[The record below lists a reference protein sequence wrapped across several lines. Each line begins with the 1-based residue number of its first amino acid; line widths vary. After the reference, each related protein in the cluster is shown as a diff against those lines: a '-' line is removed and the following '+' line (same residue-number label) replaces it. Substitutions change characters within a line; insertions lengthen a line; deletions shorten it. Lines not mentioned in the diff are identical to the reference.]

1 MTARIGISTY
11 AYTWRLSEHAERPM
25 TLHDL
30 LDDTVRLG
38 LGILQICDFPPLES
52 ATPDELRELRGRADS
67 SGVALEVGTRGI
79 ATPHLLHLL
88 DVAVALGSPVVRSM
102 LTAGD
107 HRPGPDEAVA
117 LLRAV
122 ADAYA
127 AAGVRLALETYEQV
141 PTRVLVDVVERVDHP
156 AVGICLDPA
165 NPVAAL
171 EHPRDVV
178 ERCAALTAN
187 VHVKDFGFSRAEGWV
202 GFTYA
207 GARLGEGLLD
217 YEHLLDAV
225 RPVERGLSQIIEH
238 WVAWRGD
245 AATTIAIE
253 EEWTEHAARVL
264 RERHA
269 PVVPRRAVRAP

>member
-1 MTARIGISTY
+1 MIPRIGISTY
-11 AYTWRLSEHAERPM
+11 AYTWRLSEHSERPM
-25 TLHDL
+25 TLDDV
-30 LDDTVRLG
+30 LDDAARLE
-38 LGILQICDFPPLES
+38 LGVLQICDHPPLEAAS
-52 ATPDELRELRGRADS
+52 PDELHALRDRADAL
-67 SGVALEVGTRGI
+67 GIALEVGTRGI
-79 ATPHLLHLL
+79 ATAHLLHLL

-102 LTAGD
+102 LTSGD
-107 HRPGPDEAVA
+107 HRPSPDEAVT

-127 AAGVRLALETYEQV
+127 SAGVRLALETYEQV
-141 PTRVLVDVVERVDHP
+141 PTATLVDVVERVGHP

-178 ERCAALTAN
+178 ERCAALTTN

-217 YEHLLDAV
+217 YEHLLEAV

-245 AATTIAIE
+245 AASTIAIE

-269 PVVPRRAVRAP
+269 LAVPRRRGLAP